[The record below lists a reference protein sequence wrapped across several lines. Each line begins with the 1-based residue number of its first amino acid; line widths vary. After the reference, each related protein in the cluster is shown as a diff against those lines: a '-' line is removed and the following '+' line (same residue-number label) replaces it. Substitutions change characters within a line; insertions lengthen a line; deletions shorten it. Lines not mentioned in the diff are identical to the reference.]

1 MHARAETILW
11 IFSSKLWRRQLAQ
24 YTLHLNSRMMIR
36 DNCWITNR
44 AWRNVF
50 IVKWQMKWSK
60 TLERSQFE
68 WNRALIFICSKTG
81 GKKTADRGKSAVIV
95 PSRIYMHGLDV
106 YIYIYCRLSLLSGN
120 GRSRAERH
128 WQLALPRHSGAENG
142 SQFAC
147 MANALASRRMV
158 MDDFIKKETAPER

>member
-50 IVKWQMKWSK
+50 IVKWQMKWSE
-60 TLERSQFE
+60 TIERSQFE

-81 GKKTADRGKSAVIV
+81 GGKTADREQCGYCAFS
-95 PSRIYMHGLDV
+95 
-106 YIYIYCRLSLLSGN
+106 YIHAWIRCVYIYCRLSLLSGN

-147 MANALASRRMV
+147 IWQTHLPAA
-158 MDDFIKKETAPER
+158 EW